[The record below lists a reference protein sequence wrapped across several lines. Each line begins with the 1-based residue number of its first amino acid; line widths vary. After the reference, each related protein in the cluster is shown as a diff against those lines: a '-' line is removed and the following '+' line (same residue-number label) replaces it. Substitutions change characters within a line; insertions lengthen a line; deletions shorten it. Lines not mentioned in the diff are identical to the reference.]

1 MKKGREEKTNF
12 SKILPNNQIITACR
26 IELWVQEMTMNEKL
40 TMIGLM
46 SFFLGSKKRDLLDKT
61 GDREDSKKVKE
72 SDSLRSLPDVVFSD
86 GLNSGISKIICKL
99 FKKYKEPS
107 KGAFY
112 LPLRGKGTP
121 N

>member
-1 MKKGREEKTNF
+1 MPHRTLSTRNDYER
-12 SKILPNNQIITACR
+12 KINYDWPN
-26 IELWVQEMTMNEKL
+26 E
-40 TMIGLM
+40 
-46 SFFLGSKKRDLLDKT
+46 FFLGKQKRDLPDKT

-72 SDSLRSLPDVVFSD
+72 SDSLRSLPDVVLSD

-99 FKKYKEPS
+99 FKKYREPS